1 MIFIIDGNMEAEFY
15 CYTGWEEVHFKPS
28 CGRSEKRVVPLHIL
42 ALNLKLPK
50 LSIKNGSDCYCLG
63 GEMLLVP
70 KLS

>member
-1 MIFIIDGNMEAEFY
+1 METRKQNFY
-15 CYTGWEEVHFKPS
+15 CYTGWEEANLKPS
-28 CGRSEKRVVPLHIL
+28 CGIRRRVVALHIL

-63 GEMLLVP
+63 EKMLLVP

>member
-1 MIFIIDGNMEAEFY
+1 METRKQNFIVIPDGKKLILNLLVE
-15 CYTGWEEVHFKPS
+15 GQK
-28 CGRSEKRVVPLHIL
+28 KRVLALHIL

-63 GEMLLVP
+63 GGEMLLVP